1 MASHFQIDSV
11 CGRILAL
18 LILIAAVGCGQHR
31 ASDLPDLGE
40 VSGTVTLD
48 GKPLPEA
55 TVSFQST
62 EVGRMASGMTDSA
75 GQYKLYL
82 LNDISGA
89 PLGQNDVY
97 ITTARPA
104 DDSKP
109 GSGRPEKLPAIY
121 HAKSTLSADVKSGA
135 NTFDFD
141 LKSK

>member
-1 MASHFQIDSV
+1 MASQFPIV
-11 CGRILAL
+11 AVRGRLLAL
-18 LILIAAVGCGQHR
+18 LILVTIVGCGQYR

-40 VSGTVTLD
+40 VTGTVTLD

-62 EVGRMASGMTDSA
+62 EVGRMASGKTDSE
-75 GQYKLYL
+75 GRYQLYL

-121 HAKSTLSADVKSGA
+121 HAKTTLTAEVKSGA